1 MGSSTDTTTTTTT
14 TTEKHYD
21 LSIHWFRNGLRLH
34 DNPSLLAASQSSH
47 SVLPLVVIDPQ
58 APFAQTTHRR
68 AGILRANFVLESLHA
83 LNTQLQQQ
91 QQQLCVVLGDPREV
105 IPQVVQALKAQALF
119 YEKDMAAPVRAVD
132 RQVRQNVQKLAS
144 CDIRAFDSQT
154 LFPLDTYLSNCKQ
167 QVRRWLSCLAKCESN
182 DFQLCKKDD
191 IPTQSYLFQPAS
203 LSLALSTMMRIAGRS
218 LHLWWL
224 YQDFPKPDSPSRGG
238 TRDPAAP
245 SSESGRVEF
254 QTRVPPSSR
263 LIGH

>member
-1 MGSSTDTTTTTTT
+1 MTTT
-14 TTEKHYD
+14 TTEKQYD

-47 SVLPLVVIDPQ
+47 SVLPLVVIDPE

-91 QQQLCVVLGDPREV
+91 QQELQSQLCVVLGDPREV
-105 IPQVVQALKAQALF
+105 IPQVVQALSAQALF

-132 RQVRQNVQKLAS
+132 RQVRQHVQKLS

-167 QVRRWLSCLAKCESN
+167 QVRRWLSGLERQK
-182 DFQLCKKDD
+182 Q
-191 IPTQSYLFQPAS
+191 
-203 LSLALSTMMRIAGRS
+203 R
-218 LHLWWL
+218 
-224 YQDFPKPDSPSRGG
+224 FPI
-238 TRDPAAP
+238 
-245 SSESGRVEF
+245 V
-254 QTRVPPSSR
+254 Q
-263 LIGH
+263 